1 MPVDHD
7 RRTLA
12 LGALLLSALALGGCS
27 SSIAELPIVGTPAS
41 APARPSQAGGYLPV
55 EDLPPDRDQAALP
68 LAEQTKIKKE
78 LLAARDR
85 QASAVKSKAQ
95 NQNQEQSQNQSSK

>member
-1 MPVDHD
+1 
-7 RRTLA
+7 LA

>member
-85 QASAVKSKAQ
+85 QASAVKGKAQ